1 MGPSVPTP
9 PQTPPLGMSTDDLAE
24 STDDLAEKTPGALTE
39 EKRDAPGTPPAHY
52 GAYPATPYPV
62 VPPPTAVWVSDR
74 FWRRSIGSGRAA
86 RRGVLAGVLAVA
98 VLAGATLPAPAVG
111 VQWTV
116 LVAAMAAV
124 VVHAARRPLSWTD
137 RMLLGLVVA
146 LGTVSTVRT
155 SAILALCLLAAL
167 GLGGLLATGGRSWPS
182 VLATPLVLLVEALRG
197 LPWAWFGLRRWRL
210 PAGGLGWVRG
220 LGVTVVVVW
229 VCGALLASA
238 DSTFAELLR
247 RIVPHVDL
255 GSLPVR
261 VVIGTFAAWFTV
273 TLAFTAAV
281 PPRWQVLRHPRRLGQ
296 VVEWLLPVVA
306 VDALLAA
313 FLAVQAAELFGARS
327 ESLVHGDA
335 TPAERAQQG
344 FGQLVMVTL
353 IVALLLGW
361 AARRCDRDKPRHG
374 RLLLTA
380 GGTLL
385 VLVLVLVGSALRRL
399 WLYEEAF
406 GWTVLRLNVGVFELW
421 LGAVI
426 LLAGVA
432 WLVRRTAAVP
442 RLVVASAAAVLLGL
456 GLAGPDA
463 VVASWNVDRFERTE
477 KIDLDY
483 ARRLSDDAVPALA
496 RLPEPKRSCALAGR
510 STDPAP
516 WYAVNLSRL
525 RAQAVL
531 RSLPASS
538 APCP

>member
-1 MGPSVPTP
+1 MGPSKPSP
-9 PQTPPLGMSTDDLAE
+9 PPPTPPLGLSTDDLAE
-24 STDDLAEKTPGALTE
+24 EKPETLTE
-39 EKRDAPGTPPAHY
+39 EKHDALGNPPTRYGTHPG
-52 GAYPATPYPV
+52 TPYPV
-62 VPPPTAVWVSDR
+62 VLPPPAVWASDR
-74 FWRRSIGSGRAA
+74 FWRRAIGGGRAA
-86 RRGVLAGVLAVA
+86 RPGVLAGVVAVA
-98 VLAGATLPAPAVG
+98 VLAGATLPAPVAG
-111 VQWTV
+111 LQWTV

-124 VVHAARRPLSWTD
+124 VVHAARRPLPGAD
-137 RMLLGLVVA
+137 RMLLGLVLA
-146 LGTVSTVRT
+146 LGAVSTVRT

-182 VLATPLVLLVEALRG
+182 VLATPLVLLVAALRG
-197 LPWAWFGLRRWRL
+197 LPWAWFGLRRWRW

-238 DSTFAELLR
+238 DSAFAALLR

-261 VVIGTFAAWFTV
+261 VAVGTFAAWLAV
-273 TLAFTAAV
+273 ALAFAAAV
-281 PPRWQVLRHPRRLGQ
+281 PPRWPVLRHRRRFGQ
-296 VVEWLLPVVA
+296 VAEWLLPVVA
-306 VDALLAA
+306 VDALLTA
-313 FLAVQAAELFGARS
+313 FLAVQAAELFDAHS

-361 AARRCDRDKPRHG
+361 AARRCDRDTPRHG

-385 VLVLVLVGSALRRL
+385 LLVLVLVGSALRRL

-421 LGAVI
+421 LGVVI

-456 GLAGPDA
+456 GLASPDA
-463 VVASWNVDRFERTE
+463 VVGSWNVDRFERTG

-496 RLPEPKRSCALAGR
+496 RLTEPQRSCALAYHR
-510 STDPAP
+510 MDPAP
-516 WYAVNLSRL
+516 WYAVNVSRL
-525 RAQAVL
+525 RARAVL
-531 RSLPASS
+531 RSLPAPST
-538 APCP
+538 PCP

>member
-1 MGPSVPTP
+1 MEPSMPTP
-9 PQTPPLGMSTDDLAE
+9 PQTPTQTPPPTPPLGTPTDA
-24 STDDLAEKTPGALTE
+24 LAEKKPE
-39 EKRDAPGTPPAHY
+39 S
-52 GAYPATPYPV
+52 AYPARPYLV
-62 VPPPTAVWVSDR
+62 VPPPPAVWLSGR
-74 FWRRSIGSGRAA
+74 FWRRSIGGGRAA
-86 RRGVLAGVLAVA
+86 RPGVLAGVLAVA
-98 VLAGATLPAPAVG
+98 VLAGATLPAPAAG
-111 VQWTV
+111 LQWTV

-124 VVHAARRPLSWTD
+124 VVHAARRPLSWPD

-146 LGTVSTVRT
+146 LGAVATLRT

-167 GLGGLLATGGRSWPS
+167 GLGGLLATGGRSGPS
-182 VLATPLVLLVEALRG
+182 VPATPLVVFVAALRG
-197 LPWAWFGLRRWRL
+197 LPWAWFGMRRWRL
-210 PAGGLGWVRG
+210 PTGGLGWVRG

-229 VCGALLASA
+229 ICGALLASA
-238 DSTFAELLR
+238 DSAFAGLLR
-247 RIVPHVDL
+247 RVVPPVDL
-255 GSLPVR
+255 GSLPAR
-261 VVIGTFAAWFTV
+261 VALGTFVAWLTV
-273 TLAFTAAV
+273 ALAFAAAV
-281 PPRWQVLRHPRRLGQ
+281 PPRWPVLRHRRRFGQ

-306 VDALLAA
+306 VDVLLAA
-313 FLAVQAAELFGARS
+313 FLAVQAAELFGAYPA
-327 ESLVHGDA
+327 SLVHGDA
-335 TPAERAQQG
+335 TPAERARQG
-344 FGQLVMVTL
+344 FGQLVLVTL

-399 WLYEEAF
+399 WLYEENF

-456 GLAGPDA
+456 GLASPDA
-463 VVASWNVDRFERTE
+463 VVAAWNVDRFERTD

-496 RLPEPKRSCALAGR
+496 RLPEPQRSCALGHLW
-510 STDPAP
+510 SDPTP
-516 WYAVNLSRL
+516 WYAVNISRL
-525 RAQAVL
+525 RAQAVR
-531 RSLPASS
+531 RSLPAPSTPS